1 MIPLIEQYGYNNPK
15 VIDEIRKYSSRL
27 NNRSY
32 SKSIQRGDNKAY
44 CYNIIYSGEES
55 NEFYFETS
63 YFVGVDW
70 IVENELS
77 IYVKPKDE
85 DTTEVNYIKMLFD
98 SLKEPENYIHLDQL
112 CEIYFDKPAIE
123 IEQKDD
129 LLTPLLLVQYINILK
144 RIVKKGL
151 KKSYYQVTSNL
162 NAKMKGKVLINET
175 IKKNHFNNKMLY
187 NYCQY
192 TEFGINSTEN
202 KILKKALSFSIAAM
216 QNIKGVEVAH
226 LNGLINYIQPAFANV
241 DSDVDIYELKN
252 IQSNKLYREY
262 DQALKFAKLILKRYG
277 YNISSVSS
285 KKIKTPPFWIDMSK
299 LFELYIFA
307 KLKEKFPLH
316 QEVTYHKK
324 FKGLEPDFIV
334 NSNDGAYKMIV
345 DAKYKPQYLNSN
357 ISKEDIRQISGYARM
372 KSIYDFIGVEY
383 DRIIDCLV
391 IYSNQNAKRL
401 DFKNVNFT
409 SEDNE
414 EKNYVRF
421 FKIGVV
427 LPIKQI
433 IS

>member
-1 MIPLIEQYGYNNPK
+1 MIILSEQYGYRKPRAIK
-15 VIDEIRKYSSRL
+15 DIDRFSTRL
-27 NNRSY
+27 KNKNY
-32 SKSIQRGDNKAY
+32 SKSIQSGEKKAY
-44 CYNIIYSGEES
+44 CYNIIYSGEET
-55 NEFYFETS
+55 NNFLFEIS

-85 DTTEVNYIKMLFD
+85 DTTEVNYLKMLFD
-98 SLKEPENYIHLDQL
+98 ALKEPENYIHLDQL
-112 CEIYFDKPAIE
+112 CKIYFDKPAIV
-123 IEQKDD
+123 IKQKDD
-129 LLTPLLLVQYINILK
+129 LLTPLLLIQYINILK
-144 RIVKKGL
+144 RIVQKGL
-151 KKSYYQVTSNL
+151 KKSYFQVTKNL

-216 QNIKGVEVAH
+216 QNINGIEVAH

-241 DSDVDIYELKN
+241 DNEVDIYELKN
-252 IQSNKLYREY
+252 IKSNKLFREY
-262 DQALKFAKLILKRYG
+262 DQALKFANLILKRYG
-277 YNISSVSS
+277 YNISSAKSTE
-285 KKIKTPPFWIDMSK
+285 IKTPPFWIDMSK
-299 LFELYIFA
+299 LFELYVFA

-316 QEVTYHKK
+316 HEVTYHKK

-334 NSNDGAYKMIV
+334 NSNDGVYKMIV
-345 DAKYKPQYLNSN
+345 DAKYKPQYQDSN

-372 KSIYDFIGVEY
+372 KSIYDFIGIEY
-383 DRIIDCLV
+383 DKIIDCLV
-391 IYSNQNAKRL
+391 IYSNKNAKRL

-421 FKIGVV
+421 FKIGIE
-427 LPIKQI
+427 LPVK
-433 IS
+433 